1 METNYCTFEFQKKLQ
16 MLEKGNLF
24 VVFGVFVTRS
34 KVIWV
39 IGNQKSEGLNIIPM
53 KSDDDGVMGK
63 SIKLTF
69 HG

>member
-1 METNYCTFEFQKKLQ
+1 

-39 IGNQKSEGLNIIPM
+39 IGNQKSAGLNIIPM
-53 KSDDDGVMGK
+53 KSDGGVMGK
-63 SIKLTF
+63 SKVNFSWLK
-69 HG
+69 